1 MITYV
6 TKADGS
12 RQPFDKE
19 KVVQTCLRMGAPYEV
34 AILVAEAKH
43 HLAYHALTG
52 LDESRIARAII
63 EDLTEGY
70 LRGTTTLKIDRA
82 MIVTNTI
89 YSEHAKIY
97 GGCRDILLVG
107 WESPKG
113 FGLRETVEK
122 HKLYPLSCLK
132 GVNKETR
139 LKLVEAGIVLIRQL
153 LEQDSRY
160 IERHIHLSHENVL
173 SIMEKA
179 RHTTETLW
187 QKT

>member
-1 MITYV
+1 
-6 TKADGS
+6 
-12 RQPFDKE
+12 
-19 KVVQTCLRMGAPYEV
+19 MGAPYEV